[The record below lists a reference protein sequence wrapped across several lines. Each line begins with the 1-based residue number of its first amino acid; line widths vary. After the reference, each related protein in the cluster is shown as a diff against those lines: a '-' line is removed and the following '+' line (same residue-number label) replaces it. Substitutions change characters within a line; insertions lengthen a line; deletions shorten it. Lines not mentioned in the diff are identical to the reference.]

1 VTGGPKQRS
10 IMVGSEEL
18 PYVIVRT
25 SSNSARLVVA
35 PSGAVEARVPNGRS
49 EQSVEQFV
57 RSKARWII
65 RQQDYFASFR
75 PRDPRRRYVSGETV
89 RYLGRQ
95 YRLKVNQS
103 GQQSAKLLGKHL
115 VVGIQAG
122 SDSGEVRRIV
132 LDWYRM
138 RAAEVFRRQADILYE
153 RLAAH
158 GVGEAQI
165 SVRWMTRRWG
175 SCTPTKRIIL
185 NPLLVINPIDCVAY
199 VVAHELCHLK
209 VPNHGDAFYRLL
221 STVMPDWQKR
231 RERLERSGAHLDL

>member
-1 VTGGPKQRS
+1 MTGGPKQRS

-25 SSNSARLVVA
+25 SSKSARLVVA
-35 PSGAVEARVPNGRS
+35 PSGTVEARVPSGRS
-49 EQSVEQFV
+49 EQAVEQFV

-75 PRDPRRRYVSGETV
+75 PRDPRRQYVSGETV

-95 YRLKVNQS
+95 YRLKVS
-103 GQQSAKLLGKHL
+103 RSEKQSAKLLGKHL

-122 SDSGEVRRIV
+122 SDSREVRRIV
-132 LDWYRM
+132 LDWYRR
-138 RAAEVFRRQADILYE
+138 RAVDVFRRQVDNLHE
-153 RLAAH
+153 KLAAH
-158 GVGEAQI
+158 GIGEAQI

-175 SCTPTKRIIL
+175 SCTPSKRIIL

-209 VPNHGDAFYRLL
+209 VPNHGDAFYQLL

-231 RERLERSGAHLDL
+231 RERLGRSGAHLDL

>member
-1 VTGGPKQRS
+1 
-10 IMVGSEEL
+10 MVGSEKL
-18 PYVIVRT
+18 PYVVVRT
-25 SSNSARLVVA
+25 SGNSARLVVA
-35 PSGAVEARVPNGRS
+35 PSGAVEARVPDGRS
-49 EQSVEQFV
+49 DKSIEQFV

-75 PRDPRRRYVSGETV
+75 PRDPRRQYVSGETI

-95 YRLKVNQS
+95 YRLKVS
-103 GQQSAKLLGKHL
+103 PSEQQSAKLLGKHL

-132 LDWYRM
+132 LDWYRV
-138 RAAEVFRRQADILYE
+138 RAAEVFRQQADNLHE

-175 SCTPTKRIIL
+175 SCTPTNQIIL

-209 VPNHGDAFYRLL
+209 VPNHGDAFYQLL
-221 STVMPDWQKR
+221 STVMPDWRKR
-231 RERLERSGAHLDL
+231 RERLGRSGAHLDL

>member
-1 VTGGPKQRS
+1 MNGEPKQQS
-10 IMVGSEEL
+10 ITVGSEEL
-18 PYVIVRT
+18 PYVVVRT

-35 PSGAVEARVPNGRS
+35 PSGAVEARVPDGRS
-49 EQSVEQFV
+49 DKSIEQFV
-57 RSKARWII
+57 RSKSRWII

-75 PRDPRRRYVSGETV
+75 PRDPRRQYVSGETI

-95 YRLKVNQS
+95 YRLRVSSSEQK
-103 GQQSAKLLGKHL
+103 SAKLLGKHL
-115 VVGIQAG
+115 VVGVQMG

-138 RAAEVFRRQADILYE
+138 RAAEVFRRQADNMHE

-158 GVGEAQI
+158 GVREAVI

-231 RERLERSGAHLDL
+231 RERLGRSGAHLDL